1 MGFAQQKGNEGRGK
15 KEEGTRTGRGLKKHG
30 KLLMVNLPYFMKE
43 SGGQDGTVP
52 EVWGPQPP
60 LKPLPHL
67 ISLQTTTRSMLTK
80 AWKIIKTEFA
90 VRVLF

>member
-52 EVWGPQPP
+52 EV
-60 LKPLPHL
+60 
-67 ISLQTTTRSMLTK
+67 
-80 AWKIIKTEFA
+80 
-90 VRVLF
+90 